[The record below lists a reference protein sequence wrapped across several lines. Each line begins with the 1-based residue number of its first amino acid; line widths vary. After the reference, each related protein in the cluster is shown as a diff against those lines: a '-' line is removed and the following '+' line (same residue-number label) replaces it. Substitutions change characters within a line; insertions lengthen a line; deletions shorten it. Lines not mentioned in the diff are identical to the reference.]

1 MKDKLIKK
9 IQDLATRR
17 ETLIAEANAA
27 AGAIQAYQEMLKEI
41 TDQEEAAARLAE
53 EVKEV
58 RTGPIEEQVKE
69 WSSYKSYGHA
79 PKSE

>member
-41 TDQEEAAARLAE
+41 TDQEETAAKLAE
-53 EVKEV
+53 EVNLIEQEQLAREYRDTV
-58 RTGPIEEQVKE
+58 RA
-69 WSSYKSYGHA
+69 SL